1 MEDEEIYHYPGEIKL
16 DEYTISYKAEDI
28 RVIESINENEEK
40 ILFVYN
46 NIMWGENYTEFM
58 IKPSREGIIINNL
71 GSEYFKQDGKNIEII
86 F

>member
-1 MEDEEIYHYPGEIKL
+1 MEEEKIYYYQGEVKL
-16 DEYTISYKAEDI
+16 GEYTISYKAEDI
-28 RVIESINENEEK
+28 RVIESRNENEEK

-58 IKPSREGIIINNL
+58 IKHSQEGIIINNL